1 MGSVKFTTT
10 AWLLLVGAMTTP
22 GTAWATSDNQ
32 VWTTQLVNL
41 KLADKWRVQEE
52 LVERFS
58 DNRHGLYEIES
69 NTLLG
74 YRLTKST
81 TLWGGYT
88 HDPQYSGG
96 HFTIM
101 EQRLRE
107 QVTFDNVAKLGPGK
121 LSFRMRTEQRWR
133 TNVTGTGW
141 RARPYIKYSV
151 PLAKGSK
158 TALVLSSE
166 PFFNLN
172 TTGFQKQAGLDR
184 MRNFVGIS
192 TPLSKKLTADIGYLN
207 QHGFVRGGP
216 DSSDHVLSASVS
228 LSL

>member
-1 MGSVKFTTT
+1 MSRFMIMGAAALSAAVSTQ
-10 AWLLLVGAMTTP
+10 ALAAHDSQL
-22 GTAWATSDNQ
+22 
-32 VWTTQLVNL
+32 WTTQVANV
-41 KLADKWRVQEE
+41 KLSDKWRVQQE

-74 YRLTKST
+74 YRLSKAV

-88 HDPQYSGG
+88 RDPQYSGG
-96 HFTIM
+96 NFTVM
-101 EQRLRE
+101 ENRLRE

-133 TNVTGTGW
+133 DNVAGTGW
-141 RARPYIKYSV
+141 RARPYVKYSM

-158 TALVLSSE
+158 TSLVPSNETFL
-166 PFFNLN
+166 NLN
-172 TTGFQKQAGLDR
+172 TTAFQKQDGLDR
-184 MRNFVGIS
+184 MRNLIAIS
-192 TPLSKKLTADIGYLN
+192 TPLSKRITAEIGYLN

-216 DSSDHVLSASVS
+216 DTSDHVASIS
-228 LSL
+228 LSLSL

>member
-1 MGSVKFTTT
+1 MSR
-10 AWLLLVGAMTTP
+10 LMMVGAAALAAAVSTQ
-22 GTAWATSDNQ
+22 ALAATDQQ
-32 VWTTQLVNL
+32 VWTTQVVNV
-41 KLADKWRVQEE
+41 KLNDKWRVQEE

-74 YRLTKST
+74 YRLSKAV

-96 HFTIM
+96 HFTVM

-121 LSFRMRTEQRWR
+121 LSFRLRTEQRWR
-133 TNVTGTGW
+133 TNIDSTGW
-141 RARPYIKYSV
+141 RFRPYVKYTL

-166 PFFNLN
+166 PFINLN
-172 TTGFQKQAGLDR
+172 TTPFQKQSGLDR
-184 MRNFVGIS
+184 VRNLIAIN
-192 TPLSKKLTADIGYLN
+192 TPLSKRITAEVGYLN

-216 DSSDHVLSASVS
+216 DTSDHVASFS
-228 LSL
+228 LSLSL

>member
-1 MGSVKFTTT
+1 MRIS
-10 AWLLLVGAMTTP
+10 
-22 GTAWATSDNQ
+22 ATIAAAAASLICMLSAPASAAHDSQ
-32 VWTTQLVNL
+32 VWTTAVVNV
-41 KLADKWRVQEE
+41 KLGDKWRAQEE
-52 LVERFS
+52 LVGRFS
-58 DNRHGLYEIES
+58 DNRNGLYEIES

-88 HDPQYSGG
+88 HDPQYSAG
-96 HFTIM
+96 HFTVM

-107 QVTFDNVAKLGPGK
+107 QVTFDNVVKLGPGK

-133 TNVTGTGW
+133 ENLAGTGW

-158 TALVLSSE
+158 TALILSNE
-166 PFFNLN
+166 TFLNLN
-172 TTGFQKQAGLDR
+172 TTPFQKQDGLDR
-184 MRNFVGIS
+184 MRNLIAIS
-192 TPLSKKLTADIGYLN
+192 TPLSKKIAVEIGYLN

-216 DSSDHVLSASVS
+216 DTSDHVASVA
-228 LSL
+228 LSLNL